1 MTTNKRLYTLGAGE
15 KSRVRDQLATL
26 LSAESRVAFA
36 CLYGSFA
43 ESQPFHDV
51 DVGVYLRDDQLLGA
65 VSLELDLAQRL
76 SEAVKLPVDVRILNA
91 APVPFLYHVLKGQIL
106 VSREEERLASVME
119 DTIRRYLDI
128 APLLRHYTQEA
139 FAG

>member
-1 MTTNKRLYTLGAGE
+1 MR
-15 KSRVRDQLATL
+15 SR
-26 LSAESRVAFA
+26 
-36 CLYGSFA
+36 GS
-43 ESQPFHDV
+43 

>member
-43 ESQPFHDV
+43 ESQPFHD
-51 DVGVYLRDDQLLGA
+51 
-65 VSLELDLAQRL
+65 
-76 SEAVKLPVDVRILNA
+76 VDVRILNA